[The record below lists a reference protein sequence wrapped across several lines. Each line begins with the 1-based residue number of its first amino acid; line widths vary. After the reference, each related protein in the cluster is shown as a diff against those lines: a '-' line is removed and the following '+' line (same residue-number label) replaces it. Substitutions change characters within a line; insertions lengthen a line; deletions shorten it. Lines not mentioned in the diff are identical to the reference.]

1 MAPLTGSYSCRSH
14 GVDPGTLT
22 STSSSPRDKI
32 AAPRL
37 GMQRWLGAKPQKS
50 GGSTPRV
57 AKLSAPGPPPPS
69 RGDSDPQGGGLG
81 PSQCPLMELKISFR
95 CRPSGLLLLAAI
107 GEWVFPRLASTGLGM
122 GGLIAEMARGRRAW

>member
-14 GVDPGTLT
+14 GVGPGTLT

-57 AKLSAPGPPPPS
+57 AKLSAPGPP
-69 RGDSDPQGGGLG
+69 RQ
-81 PSQCPLMELKISFR
+81 
-95 CRPSGLLLLAAI
+95 
-107 GEWVFPRLASTGLGM
+107 
-122 GGLIAEMARGRRAW
+122 AEGTVTPKGAV